1 MLTFIGNVVL
11 GLIGFAFILVL
22 IGVSLGY
29 GIGWALSRTPKQGKG
44 KYEF

>member
-11 GLIGFAFILVL
+11 GLIGLMFILVL

-29 GIGWALSRTPKQGKG
+29 GIGWALSRTPKHPSR
-44 KYEF
+44 EVNF